1 MDLDAILAMWK
12 KDSKL
17 DYTLLDEVALKI
29 PQLHQKYLTLHSE
42 YVLLSK
48 RKAQDLKKLE
58 HKKRLYYS
66 GKAAPEEYEDQPFEY
81 NVLKSDVPSWVAVDE
96 QVQSVELKYEYYCAT
111 IKALEEILRQVNQL
125 SYNVKSAIEWRRFTG
140 GV

>member
-1 MDLDAILAMWK
+1 MNLEAILEMWK

-17 DYTLLDEVALKI
+17 DYTLLDEVALNI

-48 RKAQDLKKLE
+48 RKLQDLRKLE
-58 HKKRLYYS
+58 HKKKLYYL
-66 GKAAPEEYEDQPFEY
+66 GKASPEEYTEPFEHH
-81 NVLKSDVPSWVAVDE
+81 VLKSDAPSWVAVDE

-125 SYNVKSAIEWRRFTG
+125 SFNVKSAIEWRRFTG

>member
-1 MDLDAILAMWK
+1 MNLEAILEMWK

-17 DYTLLDEVALKI
+17 DFTLLDEVALNI

-42 YVLLSK
+42 YVLLAK

-66 GKAAPEEYEDQPFEY
+66 GKASPEEYTEPFEHH
-81 NVLKSDVPSWVAVDE
+81 VLKSDVPSWVAVDE
-96 QVQSVELKYEYYCAT
+96 EVQRVELKYEYYCAT
-111 IKALEEILRQVNQL
+111 IKSLEEILRQVNQL
-125 SYNVKSAIEWRRFTG
+125 SYNVKAAIEWRKFTG